1 MTEETPSYTWG
12 FVEVLR
18 TIYTSTTLFHI
29 FGVGEKQQRRFS
41 LNPKIYDDASPN
53 PFDRIESLLEKL
65 MSDRHNYLARAIVS
79 RFARIVGCELFN
91 VKPFD
96 VPKNT
101 NIEKECLKSYGPIFE
116 FHQAL
121 YLRNKS
127 GAEIETLRQKALDCL
142 NKPFQIYI
150 ESLE

>member
-1 MTEETPSYTWG
+1 MTAETPSYSWG
-12 FVEVLR
+12 FFEVLR

-29 FGVGEKQQRRFS
+29 LGVGEKQQRRFS

-65 MSDRHNYLARAIVS
+65 MSDRHNYLARAIVT
-79 RFARIVGCELFN
+79 RFANIVGCELSY
-91 VKPFD
+91 VKSFEFK
-96 VPKNT
+96 KNT
-101 NIEKECLKSYGPIFE
+101 NIEKECLKGYGPIFE
-116 FHQAL
+116 FHRAL
-121 YLRNKS
+121 YLREKS

-142 NKPFQIYI
+142 NKPFQMYV